1 MDTKRINRLGIAFI
15 IIGILF
21 LISSFFFGYDVL
33 DVYLHRVEVNGTV
46 ENIDTKKGITKI
58 RYDAEGETVTNELY
72 LLDSS
77 YVVGTEVKVYYHNN
91 KPEESYIKPQFTF
104 TLFYMI
110 IGLCFVA
117 LGIVFVI
124 KTRLVMKRM

>member
-77 YVVGTEVKVYYHNN
+77 YVVGTEVKVYYHKN